1 MKQRKTKEK
10 IDMKIT
16 LEFNKGEIAQLNA
29 VDDDGEYLNE
39 LRKNAYGMIDQIME
53 SNQTGA
59 IKKIVIE
66 ES

>member
-16 LEFNKGEIAQLNA
+16 LEFNKSEIAQLNA

-53 SNQTGA
+53 SNQTGT

>member
-53 SNQTGA
+53 SNQTGT

>member
-1 MKQRKTKEK
+1 
-10 IDMKIT
+10 MKIT
-16 LEFNKGEIAQLNA
+16 LEFNKSEIAQLNA

-53 SNQTGA
+53 SNQTGT

>member
-16 LEFNKGEIAQLNA
+16 LEFNKSEIAQLNA